1 MKGLM
6 PAARSGAAVAGLL
19 CAGLL
24 AACGVVAQASQV
36 GAVSHAGS
44 ATGGAPQLHVSGNRL
59 VNAHGRGVVLHGVD
73 RSGGEFACVQG
84 WAIWTGR

>member
-6 PAARSGAAVAGLL
+6 PAARSGAAAAGLL

-59 VNAHGRGVVLHGVD
+59 VNVHGRGVVLTGLDGLVD
-73 RSGGEFACVQG
+73 TSSYC
-84 WAIWTGR
+84 